1 MITSILKLLSTWC
14 SESNIEL
21 LEVKNLITL
30 IINFLGPLISSSSF
44 EIQEWSI
51 ESIGFLKLV
60 DQALN
65 EINVCQ
71 NGGGGPIELPMLL
84 TDILRRFFNSNE
96 LRHVAKGTQ
105 QKLQQSLAHDYLETP
120 FLSSDNWNNI
130 LKQNNI
136 R

>member
-1 MITSILKLLSTWC
+1 MS
-14 SESNIEL
+14 
-21 LEVKNLITL
+21 VKM
-30 IINFLGPLISSSSF
+30 
-44 EIQEWSI
+44 
-51 ESIGFLKLV
+51 
-60 DQALN
+60 
-65 EINVCQ
+65 
-71 NGGGGPIELPMLL
+71 GGPIELPMLS

-96 LRHVAKGTQ
+96 LRHIAKRTQ